1 MTHRKFWLGLFI
13 LLLGGFAL
21 AGDSL
26 LGWLSD
32 TSGIRV
38 AARQF
43 REEASYLDLPTKN
56 LIPNLEHTY
65 RDWNSSQSPD
75 QTPSAQMRR
84 FQTDQHGL
92 AASPELDDPR
102 YSENVLLCRRGF

>member
-32 TSGIRV
+32 TSVELLRV
-38 AARQF
+38 NF
-43 REEASYLDLPTKN
+43 GKKHH
-56 LIPNLEHTY
+56 I
-65 RDWNSSQSPD
+65 
-75 QTPSAQMRR
+75 
-84 FQTDQHGL
+84 
-92 AASPELDDPR
+92 
-102 YSENVLLCRRGF
+102 